1 MSRAALSA
9 ASEVYLQN
17 GDLHALI
24 YTSTRASHTAMM
36 HLLDSTTSH
45 DSNSRFKSSQSTAS
59 NLSIS
64 VQRRF
69 VNLVSDGF
77 RQTQFELF
85 LGLRRKYYFPSL
97 VQDPLEE
104 KGRVVKSRAAF
115 GALLAAPRCAINLV
129 QNGEMLTEESFFL
142 GEESGLSKL
151 VVVAL
156 LHTATKVMVTT
167 KSRSVSFLNRFGRV
181 HEARVRN
188 RSRMKCESLVI
199 KSIAAVVSRIGC
211 C

>member
-24 YTSTRASHTAMM
+24 YTSTRASHTAIM

-104 KGRVVKSRAAF
+104 KGRVVKSRA
-115 GALLAAPRCAINLV
+115 
-129 QNGEMLTEESFFL
+129 
-142 GEESGLSKL
+142 
-151 VVVAL
+151 
-156 LHTATKVMVTT
+156 
-167 KSRSVSFLNRFGRV
+167 
-181 HEARVRN
+181 
-188 RSRMKCESLVI
+188 
-199 KSIAAVVSRIGC
+199 
-211 C
+211 

>member
-1 MSRAALSA
+1 
-9 ASEVYLQN
+9 
-17 GDLHALI
+17 
-24 YTSTRASHTAMM
+24 MM

-142 GEESGLSKL
+142 GEETGLSETSGSS
-151 VVVAL
+151 ASSS
-156 LHTATKVMVTT
+156 ATKVMVTT